1 MKAKSW
7 MGVGLAV
14 TLLSTVGLVGCG
26 NSSSDS
32 NSGGASADEQT
43 LSLHMPGEPSTLDS
57 SKTTDSTSNLMI
69 GNVGEGLT
77 RVDKD
82 GKAQP
87 GVAKD
92 WEISQ
97 DGLTYTFHLRD
108 NAKWSDG
115 SNVTAQD
122 FEYAWK
128 RTLDP
133 KTASQYSFMM
143 AWIKGGQAYN
153 SGKGSADQVAVKAKD
168 DKTLE
173 VVLESPRPYFLAQ
186 TAFPIFFP
194 QKQSFV
200 ESQGN
205 KYGGDADKAIYNGPF
220 KVTEWNHEQSVK
232 LEKNENY
239 WDKDNVKLQT
249 VSWVIVKDSSAMENL
264 YESGQLDR
272 FTIVRDQVERY
283 KDKPEYSVV
292 PELTNAY
299 IQYNQTNKALANV
312 KIRQALTY
320 AIDSKQYVD
329 VILNN
334 GSQEAQGFVPTGV
347 SNGNGG
353 DFRKDNGDLVN
364 RKENAAKAKQLLAE
378 GLKEAGLSSFPALKL
393 LSDDSETAKKSSEFL
408 KEQWRQ
414 HLDINIEI
422 ESVPS
427 KLRFQRQQ
435 KHDFDLVMSL
445 WGADYNDPMT
455 FLDMYTSESPFN
467 DVSYKNP
474 KYDELIK
481 NANQEAD
488 PKKRMQY
495 LYDAEK
501 LLMTDMVE
509 GPIYFRSTPM
519 VMRGYVKGW
528 QNNMSAPTYDLKHVY
543 IEGKN

>member
-26 NSSSDS
+26 NSSTDS
-32 NSGGASADEQT
+32 KSGSSDEQT
-43 LSLHMPGEPSTLDS
+43 LSLHLPGEPSTLDS
-57 SKTTDSTSNLMI
+57 SKTTDSTSNLVI

-87 GVAKD
+87 GVAKE

-133 KTASQYSFMM
+133 KTASQYSFMA
-143 AWIKGGQAYN
+143 AWIKGGQAFN
-153 SGKGSADQVAVKAKD
+153 TGKGSADQVAVKAKD

-194 QKQSFV
+194 QKKEVV
-200 ESQGN
+200 EKQGD
-205 KYGGDADKAIYNGPF
+205 KFGGDADKTVYNGPF
-220 KVTEWNHEQSVK
+220 KVTEWSHEQSVK

-239 WDKDNVKLQT
+239 WDQENVKLQT
-249 VSWVIVKDSSAMENL
+249 VTWTIVKDSSAMENL

-299 IQYNQTNKALANV
+299 IQFNQNNKALANV

-320 AIDSKQYVD
+320 AVDSKQYVD

-334 GSQEAQGFVPTGV
+334 GSQEANGFVPTGV
-347 SNGNGG
+347 SNGQGG
-353 DFRKDNGDLVN
+353 DFRKDSGDLVN
-364 RKENAAKAKQLLAE
+364 RKDNAAKAKDLLAE

-414 HLDINIEI
+414 HLGIDVEI

-435 KHDFDLVMSL
+435 KHDFELVMSL

-455 FLDMYTSESPFN
+455 FLDMYTSTSPFN

-474 KYDELIK
+474 KYDELIQS
-481 NANQEAD
+481 ANQEPD
-488 PKKRMQY
+488 SKKRMQY

-501 LLMTDMVE
+501 LLMADMVE

-528 QNNMSAPTYDLKHVY
+528 QNNMSAPTYDLKHVS